1 MIKNIGETKGW
12 IKIEEKLFAF
22 WLCNIPEIGR
32 RKIESLLDYFG
43 CPEEIFKAHE
53 KYFDK
58 IPGVRAKDKEK
69 ILSNRKKED
78 VIKKY
83 HNIYNKGIR
92 FSYREE
98 KEFPDRLKNIV
109 DAPYGLFYRGN
120 LPLDVTPSVAIV
132 GARQASYEAKQIAK
146 KFGRELA
153 ANGIQ
158 VISGMA
164 RGVDIS
170 AQSGTLEL
178 PRGRT
183 FSVLGTGIDIC
194 YPKCHIEQFVLMQKN
209 GGVISEFPLHTPP
222 MPYNFPL
229 RNRIISGLSDGIL
242 VIEAKMGSGSLITA
256 EVGLEQG
263 KEIFVIPG
271 SIMDSQYEGGNKL
284 IQSGAA
290 LVMSVKDILDGL
302 GLFFD
307 QDVIERKKKS
317 EDMLETAE
325 KIVYA
330 ILSLEPIHISQIAQ
344 DTGLELQKVMEVLLS
359 LQIKQLVQTIGNNY
373 YAIKL

>member
-1 MIKNIGETKGW
+1 M
-12 IKIEEKLFAF
+12 EEKLFAF
-22 WLCNIPEIGR
+22 WLCNLPGIGHC
-32 RKIESLLDYFG
+32 KIKRLLEYFG
-43 CPEEIFKAHE
+43 SPEEIFKAHDE
-53 KYFDK
+53 FFDK
-58 IPGVRAKDKEK
+58 IPNFKAKDKER
-69 ILSNRKKED
+69 ILGNRNREN
-78 VIKKY
+78 VIKQY
-83 HNIYNKGIR
+83 HMIYNKGIR
-92 FSYREE
+92 FTYQAEN
-98 KEFPDRLKNIV
+98 EFPDKLKNIA

-120 LPLDVTPSVAIV
+120 LPMDITPSIAIV

-170 AQSGTLEL
+170 AQCGAMEL

-183 FSVLGTGIDIC
+183 YSVLGTGVDIC
-194 YPKCHIEQFVLMQKN
+194 YPRSHIEQYMLMQEN

-222 MPYNFPL
+222 LPYHFPL

-242 VIEAKMGSGSLITA
+242 VIEAKTGSGSLITA
-256 EVGLEQG
+256 ETGLEQG

-271 SIMDSQYEGGNKL
+271 NIMDSQYEGGNKL
-284 IQSGAA
+284 IQSGAS
-290 LVMSVKDILDGL
+290 LVMSVRDILDGL

-317 EDMLETAE
+317 EVLLETAE

-330 ILSLEPIHISQIAQ
+330 ILSLEPIHISQIAEH
-344 DTGLELQKVMEVLLS
+344 TGLELQKVMEVLLS